1 MEKKTSTGMQLQL
14 KSMGQ
19 GISSGCQWGKAFT
32 MDIYEARHLQWTST
46 GQGIYNE
53 SQCDKAF
60 KIEV

>member
-1 MEKKTSTGMQLQL
+1 MQLQL
-14 KSMGQ
+14 KSMRQ

-53 SQCDKAF
+53 SQCDKEF